1 MKYPGSSNYC
11 LNNINLTINPG
22 EKVAIM
28 GRTGAGKSSIFLAL
42 YRMFDLEPGS
52 VIRVGGVDINS
63 VDLYTLR
70 KNWLSCS
77 AQDPLRLPPL
87 TSSASPSQLKF

>member
-1 MKYPGSSNYC
+1 
-11 LNNINLTINPG
+11 
-22 EKVAIM
+22 M

-42 YRMFDLEPGS
+42 YRLYDLQPGS
-52 VIRVGGVDINS
+52 VIRVGGVDISS

-77 AQDPLRLPPL
+77 AQDALRLPPL
-87 TSSASPSQLKF
+87 TSSASPTQLKF